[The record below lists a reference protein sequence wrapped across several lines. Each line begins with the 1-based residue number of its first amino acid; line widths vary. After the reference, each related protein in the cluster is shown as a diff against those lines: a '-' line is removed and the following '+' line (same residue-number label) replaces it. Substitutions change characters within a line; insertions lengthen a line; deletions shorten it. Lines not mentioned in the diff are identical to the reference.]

1 MSYES
6 SVKIYLEDTDA
17 QGIVYHANY
26 LKFFERARTDVL
38 DKSGVGLARAQELGF
53 RFVVHEMKIKFSRP
67 AKLGDVLAI
76 STTMKRSS
84 QFRVTFVQIAKR
96 GSELAV
102 RADVDVV
109 CIGANG
115 DLVEITEAILP
126 GVDG

>member
-1 MSYES
+1 MSYSS

-38 DKSGVGLARAQELGF
+38 DNSGVGLARAQELGF

-76 STTMKRSS
+76 STEVKRSS
-84 QFRVTFVQIAKR
+84 PYRVTFVQIAKR
-96 GSELAV
+96 GDELV
-102 RADVDVV
+102 TRADVDVV
-109 CIGANG
+109 CIGVSG
-115 DLVEITEAILP
+115 DLVEITPAILP
-126 GVDG
+126 GVA

>member
-38 DKSGVGLARAQELGF
+38 DNSGVGLSRAQQLGF

-67 AKLGDVLAI
+67 AKLGETLAI
-76 STTMKRSS
+76 STDVKRSS
-84 QFRVTFVQIAKR
+84 QFRVTFTQIAKR
-96 GSELAV
+96 GSELVV
-102 RADVDVV
+102 RAEVDVV

-126 GVDG
+126 GVG